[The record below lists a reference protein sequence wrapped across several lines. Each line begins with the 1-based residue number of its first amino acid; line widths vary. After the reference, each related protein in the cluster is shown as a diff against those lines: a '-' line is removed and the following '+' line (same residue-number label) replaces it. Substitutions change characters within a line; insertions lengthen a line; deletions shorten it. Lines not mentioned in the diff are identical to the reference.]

1 MLVKIR
7 SQNCYCTHFPK
18 NIFFFW
24 LEHGQTSLESPSSGS
39 HQSRSSPTGFFWMP
53 SCQCCRDDPV
63 FLKPFI
69 HHPHTVHSFGSTIP
83 PSKDVPQFMDHLGTS
98 GPVFQGRRKH
108 SQDVMGECRNP
119 AIFMTLSFLRFW
131 LFTFYHAWSIPIP
144 ISVNYRSPLFLQNPK
159 PCFCVIGVLFPYFP
173 GQIYSS
179 RYLLLLASISDPEP
193 GWLLQLVSLLS

>member
-1 MLVKIR
+1 M
-7 SQNCYCTHFPK
+7 
-18 NIFFFW
+18 
-24 LEHGQTSLESPSSGS
+24 ESPSSGS

-119 AIFMTLSFLRFW
+119 DDSWLYHLSYLIVYISPCSFH
-131 LFTFYHAWSIPIP
+131 YHSHIRDYYSHLPA
-144 ISVNYRSPLFLQNPK
+144 VNYRSLFSKTQNP
-159 PCFCVIGVLFPYFP
+159 VSVLLEYDFPISQVRYILP
-173 GQIYSS
+173 GI
-179 RYLLLLASISDPEP
+179 
-193 GWLLQLVSLLS
+193 

>member
-7 SQNCYCTHFPK
+7 SQTVIAHTFSK
-18 NIFFFW
+18 NIFFW
-24 LEHGQTSLESPSSGS
+24 LEHGQTSSESPSSGS

-53 SCQCCRDDPV
+53 SCQCCRDDLV

-119 AIFMTLSFLRFW
+119 AIFMTLSFLRFDC
-131 LFTFYHAWSIPIP
+131 LHFHHACYYSYSYIRLLLTHP
-144 ISVNYRSPLFLQNPK
+144 VNYRSQLFLQNPK
-159 PCFCVIGVLFPYFP
+159 PCFCVIGAFIPSIPRSDIFFQV
-173 GQIYSS
+173 SS
-179 RYLLLLASISDPEP
+179 IIS
-193 GWLLQLVSLLS
+193 